1 MSGPKALGPGEIR
14 VLTAQDVEEL
24 LPMAECIE
32 LMRETF
38 AGLARGEFFQPL
50 RKIAAPPGAAG
61 VLGSMPAYRAKPTP
75 IFSLKALCVF
85 PNNPS
90 RGLDSH
96 LGPVLVYDGST
107 GHLRG
112 LMNGAAI
119 TAIRTPAASAVATD
133 LLARKDADDLAVIG
147 AGVQARGHIDA
158 MRHVRTIRRLRLA
171 GRSPER
177 LRAMADWARELLGC
191 PVEVSPTVETALR
204 DASIICTTTNSKEPI
219 LRRDWIADGAHLN
232 VVGSSIATAREVDG
246 ATMAVATLF
255 VDRAESTVNEAG
267 DFLLA
272 LAEGAIG
279 GDHIQ
284 AELGEVML
292 GTKFGRTSDTEITLF
307 KSLGLGAEDLAA
319 ADRVLTKAE
328 AGGRGTVVPF

>member
-1 MSGPKALGPGEIR
+1 
-14 VLTAQDVEEL
+14 
-24 LPMAECIE
+24 MAECIE

-50 RKIAAPPGAAG
+50 RKIAAPPGALG

-85 PNNPS
+85 PGNPS

-107 GHLRG
+107 GQLRG

-133 LLARKDADDLAVIG
+133 LLARADADDLAVIG
-147 AGVQARGHIDA
+147 AGVQARGHIEA
-158 MRHVRTIRRLRLA
+158 IRHVRTIRRLRLA
-171 GRSPER
+171 GRDPER
-177 LRAMADWARELLGC
+177 LRVLANWARELLGYA
-191 PVEVSPTVETALR
+191 VEVSATIEDALR
-204 DASIICTTTNSKEPI
+204 DASIVCTTTNAKEPI
-219 LRRDWIADGAHLN
+219 VHRQWIADGAHLN

-246 ATMAVATLF
+246 ATMAAATLF
-255 VDRAESTVNEAG
+255 VDRAESTLNEGG

-272 LAEGAIG
+272 VAEGAIAR
-279 GDHIQ
+279 DHIH
-284 AELGEVML
+284 AELGEVIL
-292 GTKFGRTSDTEITLF
+292 GTKTGRTSDREITLF

-319 ADRVLTKAE
+319 ADRVLAKAE
-328 AGGRGTVVPF
+328 ASGRGTVVPF

>member
-1 MSGPKALGPGEIR
+1 M
-14 VLTAQDVEEL
+14 LTAREVEEL
-24 LPMAECIE
+24 LPMTECIE

-38 AGLARGEFFQPL
+38 AGLARGDFFQPL

-85 PNNPS
+85 PGNPS

-133 LLARKDADDLAVIG
+133 LLARADADDLAVIG
-147 AGVQARGHIDA
+147 AGVQARGHIEA
-158 MRHVRTIRRLRLA
+158 ICHVRTIRRVRVA
-171 GRSPER
+171 GRDAER
-177 LRAMADWARELLGC
+177 LQALVEWARGLLGC
-191 PVEVSPTVETALR
+191 PVEVSATIEDALR
-204 DASIICTTTNSKEPI
+204 DASIICTATNAKEPI
-219 LRRDWIADGAHLN
+219 VRRAWIADGAHLN

-246 ATMAVATLF
+246 ATMAATTLF
-255 VDRAESTVNEAG
+255 VDRAESTLNEGG

-272 LAEGAIG
+272 VAEGAIDR
-279 GDHIQ
+279 DHIH
-284 AELGEVML
+284 AELGEVLL
-292 GTKFGRTSDTEITLF
+292 GTKTGRTSDTEITLF
-307 KSLGLGAEDLAA
+307 KSLGLGSEDLAA
-319 ADRVLTKAE
+319 ADRVLAKAE
-328 AGGRGTVVPF
+328 AFGRGTVVPF